1 MEIGGEETIQG
12 FQNKSHNQ
20 KANNLYS
27 KPYYSINQNKQN

>member
-27 KPYYSINQNKQN
+27 KPYCSINQNK